1 MRGNTLFRYKYVSR
15 LRNQIQ
21 GYVICSC
28 LTGNKRPVKSKPMRR
43 TLIALIVL
51 LSSTCCIA
59 QSYSTVKINMPASK
73 AERSSLIGLLEL
85 DHYQLT
91 EDNNIIV
98 EIGPREM
105 LRLQQSGYKYQVLVA
120 DLQRKLEQ
128 ENARYYEARSKGLP
142 ADETAGRLAF
152 EQTGKTV
159 DQIIATPTAF
169 EVKSTFGGY
178 YSFAEM
184 NAAMN
189 QLAADYP
196 ALVTKFSIGQSHLG
210 NDIWC
215 IKISDNPA
223 TDETSEP
230 EVLFIGLQHAREAIG
245 GSSMLF
251 FMQYLCENYAT
262 NTAVRDLVNNREIF
276 IIPCMNPDG
285 WEYNRLNGGAGAGWR
300 KNRRNN
306 PGSDEGVD
314 LNRNWGWDWGNCS
327 APIQGAASSCGSSSY
342 SSDTYYGPSAFSEP
356 ETQAIR
362 DFTYSHHLVAM
373 IDQHAYGPY
382 YSLPF
387 GRPSLS
393 TNVMDPLDDKYYTYI
408 SAAMGT
414 YNGMRAGDSYQALD
428 YEVAGG
434 VKDWMLK
441 GNIGTGNK
449 GKVMGLTGEG
459 GAGGGTGGS
468 YGSFWPPA
476 SQIINLSK
484 GIVFQNLQL
493 LYAAGSY
500 INLQDISDMRVTGLS
515 GSFGFS
521 ATRVGLADAPV
532 KVSLIPL
539 ENIASVG
546 APVTINSMPNY
557 FDKQTATVGYT
568 LPAALSNGQRI
579 RYAWRIETGGVTYY
593 DTVTKFYNPVTLLY
607 DDMEGSFND
616 NWINNSTSGA
626 WGLTAAGTGYGG
638 GSSRALSESPS
649 GKYGASTTRMAIYKQ
664 SFDLSDA
671 TASWLSFQVR
681 HRAENFRDKL
691 QIQISTNSTNGI
703 DGAWTAVAGTTT
715 VQEPGTLDGST
726 INGIPALTGVKEE
739 WTRELFDLSAFT
751 GHNAVWLRFVFTA
764 GPTNSFYFSEDD
776 GFYID
781 ELSLIKS
788 TAPLVTLPVHFTGFT
803 AQLQPDA
810 TVRLQWWAQTD
821 AQHAYFEVEKSADG
835 SRFTS
840 IGRGPSAA
848 PYIFTDPSPYAGTGY
863 YRIRQVDMDG
873 SVTYSAVV
881 LVNYQLKAAQVQLFP
896 NPAAKQVEIRIL
908 TDRSGRYSLRITDYA
923 GREVKQTTIWVTPGT
938 ASAGIDISTLAAQL
952 YIVNLYDQLGRP
964 VATRQ
969 LVVSR

>member
-1 MRGNTLFRYKYVSR
+1 MKRAFFL
-15 LRNQIQ
+15 
-21 GYVICSC
+21 VILL
-28 LTGNKRPVKSKPMRR
+28 LTGISNF
-43 TLIALIVL
+43 
-51 LSSTCCIA
+51 A
-59 QSYSTVKINMPASK
+59 QSYSTVRIQMPASR
-73 AERSSLIGLLEL
+73 AERSALLGLLEI
-85 DHYQLT
+85 DHYQQT
-91 EDNNIIV
+91 DNLGILV
-98 EIGPREM
+98 EIGPRELER
-105 LRLQQSGYKYQVLVA
+105 LRQSGYSYEVLIP
-120 DLQRKLEQ
+120 DIGRYLRQ
-128 ENARYYEARSKGLP
+128 ENARYYEARSRGE
-142 ADETAGRLAF
+142 AVDATGNRLAF

-159 DQIIATPTAF
+159 DQIIPTPTAF

-189 QLAADYP
+189 QLEASYP
-196 ALVTKFSIGQSHLG
+196 SLVTKFSLGQSHLG

-215 IKISDNPA
+215 IKISDNP
-223 TDETSEP
+223 TVDETDEP

-245 GSSMLF
+245 GSSLIF

-262 NTAVRDLVNNREIF
+262 NQAVRDLVNNREIF

-314 LNRNWGWDWGNCS
+314 LNRNWGWDWSNCS
-327 APIQGAASSCGSSSY
+327 APIQGSPSSCGSNLY
-342 SSDTYYGPSAFSEP
+342 ASDTYYGPSAFSEP

-362 DFTYSHHLVAM
+362 NFTYNHHLVAM

-393 TNVMDPLDDKYYTYI
+393 TNIMDPLDGKFYTYV
-408 SAAMGT
+408 SAAMGN

-441 GNIGTGNK
+441 GNIGTGTK
-449 GKVMGLTGEG
+449 TKIMGMTGEG

-500 INLQDISDMRVTGLS
+500 INLQDISDISVNALS
-515 GSFGFS
+515 GQFNFS
-521 ATRVGLADAPV
+521 AIRVGLDNKPV
-532 KVSLIPL
+532 QVSLIPL
-539 ENIASVG
+539 ENITIAG
-546 APVTINSMPNY
+546 APAMISSLPNY
-557 FDKQTATVGYT
+557 FDSYTGSVNYT
-568 LPAALSNGQRI
+568 LPAGIINGQRI
-579 RYAWRIETGGVTYY
+579 RYAWKIETGGVTYY
-593 DTVTKFYNPVTLLY
+593 DTVTKFYNPVVLLQ
-607 DDMEGSFND
+607 DNMEGSFSD

-626 WGLTAAGTGYGG
+626 WGFTAAGTGYGG
-638 GSSRALSESPS
+638 GTSRALSESPT
-649 GKYGASTTRMAIYKQ
+649 GNYGASSTRMAIYKQ

-671 TASWLSFQVR
+671 TAGWLSFMVR

-691 QIQISTNSTNGI
+691 QIQVSTNSTDGLNGT
-703 DGAWTAVAGTTT
+703 WTAIAGTTT

-726 INGIPALTGVKEE
+726 INGIPALTGIKEE
-739 WTRELFDLSAFT
+739 WTRELFDLSAFL
-751 GHNAVWLRFVFTA
+751 GHSGVHLRFVFTS
-764 GPTNSFYFSEDD
+764 GPPNSFYFSEDD

-781 ELSLIKS
+781 ELKLVKS
-788 TAPLVTLPVHFTGFT
+788 TAALVTLPVRFTGFT
-803 AQLQPDA
+803 AQLQSNA
-810 TVRLQWWAQTD
+810 TVNLQWWAQTD
-821 AQHAYFEVEKSADG
+821 NRHAYFDVERSADG
-835 SRFTS
+835 QSFST

-848 PYIFTDPSPYAGTGY
+848 PYTFIDEHPLVGNNY

-873 SVTYSAVV
+873 AATYSAIV
-881 LVNYQLKAAQVQLFP
+881 LVIYKGQQLQIQLFP
-896 NPAAKQVEIRIL
+896 NPASQQLQVRML
-908 TDRSGRYSLRITDYA
+908 LGGDAGRYTLRISDYA
-923 GREVKQTTIWVTPGT
+923 GREVKRQDVWLKPG
-938 ASAGIDISTLAAQL
+938 ASPAALDISTLPSQL
-952 YIVNLYDQLGRP
+952 YIVTVFDQQGRQ
-964 VATRQ
+964 VANRQ
-969 LVVSR
+969 LAVSR